1 MNENIKE
8 IKDISFDFAKECIS
22 AWTVLSVKDITQC
35 FDRIMLM
42 GYLTI
47 NEVNYLEQNSVPIN
61 DYLAKLLNV
70 KKQGVKNLLYK
81 NVVKPEMVRNSLI
94 LMCGKGD
101 IFEPVDYN

>member
-1 MNENIKE
+1 MNENKNE
-8 IKDISFDFAKECIS
+8 TKDTSFDFAKKCIS

-35 FDRIMLM
+35 FDRITLM

-47 NEVNYLEQNSVPIN
+47 NEVNYLEKNSVPIN

-81 NVVKPEMVRNSLI
+81 NVVKPEMVRNALL
-94 LMCGKGD
+94 LMCDKGG
-101 IFEPVDYN
+101 IFEPIDCN